1 VVRFHTDDAKEEE
14 RKWSAGTD
22 KNSATIPKDA
32 LKRILC
38 ARTVSITA
46 NDDGG
51 SQVAMQF
58 DMPDATLVEQGCN
71 VDER

>member
-1 VVRFHTDDAKEEE
+1 
-14 RKWSAGTD
+14 
-22 KNSATIPKDA
+22 
-32 LKRILC
+32 
-38 ARTVSITA
+38 VSITA